1 MIDIQ
6 IFILFIFM
14 YSRINDIMIFPW
26 FQTADLD
33 RLLDDG
39 CLNQQM
45 NHPAASVGPSV
56 GWQSFERY
64 RL

>member
-1 MIDIQ
+1 
-6 IFILFIFM
+6 
-14 YSRINDIMIFPW
+14 MIFPW

-39 CLNQQM
+39 CLN
-45 NHPAASVGPSV
+45 HPAASVGPSV